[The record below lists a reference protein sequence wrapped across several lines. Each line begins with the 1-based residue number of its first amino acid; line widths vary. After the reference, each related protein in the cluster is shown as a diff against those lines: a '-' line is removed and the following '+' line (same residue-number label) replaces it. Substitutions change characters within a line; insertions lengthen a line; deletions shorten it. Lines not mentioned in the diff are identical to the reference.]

1 MSVIDEKIVESFRNE
16 GFQNLTKIQKISA
29 PVISRKQNCLLVAP
43 TGSGKT
49 EASII
54 PIFSL
59 LENERENNVDFVNDN
74 AILVLYITPLRALNN
89 DVLRRIISYAK
100 KESRCSYKA
109 WRYNKN
115 CKTQVNPK
123 TTSYTYNHPRI
134 FRNNPNAG

>member
-1 MSVIDEKIVESFRNE
+1 MNFDTLVQIAVGLFIVGLIATIFYEKMKTKTNQDAEAEKSRSRMSVIDENIIESFRNE
-16 GFQNLTKIQKISA
+16 GFQKLTKIEKISA

-59 LENERENNVDFVNDN
+59 LENERKKNVDFVNDN

-89 DVLRRIISYAK
+89 DVL
-100 KESRCSYKA
+100 
-109 WRYNKN
+109 
-115 CKTQVNPK
+115 
-123 TTSYTYNHPRI
+123 
-134 FRNNPNAG
+134 